1 MIGILAGAVILFGGI
16 SIPVYYFN
24 RIVVLENRVNNSWA
38 QIDVQLKKRADLVPN
53 LVEIV
58 KGYAKHEKS
67 IFIEVTKARTEM
79 LKAKTPQQ
87 KAKAG
92 NMLADALKTIFAV
105 AENYPKL
112 RASENFTLLQE
123 ELDGIE
129 SKIAYS
135 RQFYNDSILAY
146 NNLVE
151 TIPGV
156 WFASMMHKKE
166 KPMLKI
172 KEVERKPIKV
182 KF

>member
-1 MIGILAGAVILFGGI
+1 MIWILAGAAILIGGI
-16 SIPVYYFN
+16 FVYYFN

-87 KAKAG
+87 KVKAG

-156 WFASMMHKKE
+156 WFASMMNKKE